1 MKRILVLLCAALLL
15 AACHDASQDP
25 VIKGYRIDQVGGM
38 SLSGDGV
45 TVNLNIALDVDN
57 PSSATYTLEM
67 LDAILYRGTETAP
80 FAEAVMTEQAG
91 IAPRS
96 SQTVAIPLRV
106 KLLRPLALLSSSE
119 GFDLSQYCADL
130 DLTVRKGSLKKR
142 IQRERVPLS
151 SLEQLFKSNPT
162 TNEVQ

>member
-15 AACHDASQDP
+15 AACHNASQDP

-38 SLSGDGV
+38 NLSSEGV
-45 TVNLNIALDVDN
+45 TVDMTLSLDVEN
-57 PSSATYTLEM
+57 PSSATYTVEM
-67 LDAILYRGTETAP
+67 LEAILYKGTETSR

-91 IAPRS
+91 IAPKS

-106 KLLRPLALLSSSE
+106 KLLRPLALLSDSQ
-119 GFDLSQYCADL
+119 GFDLSHYCADL
-130 DLTVRKGSLKKR
+130 DLTIRKGSLKKR

-151 SLEQLFKSNPT
+151 SLEHLLTANQT
-162 TNEVQ
+162 TNEQK